1 MFLFEK
7 DFVKEEE
14 IIMTAD
20 ADAFVIGDEVVGILQ
35 EDHTVW
41 IAEWVWF
48 YETALVLFLLFSWEP
63 ALWSFLSYAQV

>member
-41 IAEWVWF
+41 IAEWV
-48 YETALVLFLLFSWEP
+48 
-63 ALWSFLSYAQV
+63 